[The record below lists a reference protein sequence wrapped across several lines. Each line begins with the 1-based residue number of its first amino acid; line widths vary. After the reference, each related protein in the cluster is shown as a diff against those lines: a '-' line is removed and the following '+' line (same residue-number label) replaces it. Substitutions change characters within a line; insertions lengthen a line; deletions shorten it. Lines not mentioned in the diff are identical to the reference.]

1 MNENPVF
8 FPRQILPKFLRFL
21 PIFLLGAGISLAGV
35 AQPPAVELTLS
46 PDEIGVGSSSELT
59 ITIDNSANPGD
70 INDLA
75 FTLSLPEGVIFA
87 TPANPLS
94 ECDGKITVEGGG
106 SFLQFTE
113 GVVSDSGTCTIK
125 VIVTRTQRGDH
136 TLTVADFVSNAGES
150 DPASATLSTPETPI
164 LGFSKRFVPD
174 LVPLGGRST
183 LIYTIENQG
192 EEDAFHL
199 SFNDL
204 FPEGIAIA
212 TPPSIST
219 TCEGISITAING
231 TQAIEVNPDDPLPL
245 PAGETCTLTLDVV
258 GILPGVHNSIS
269 SNLTAVGVIGGQPVS
284 AGRAVARLEV
294 IDPSSILDVSFS
306 KEFIDNPVAPG
317 GTGTLEFSI
326 TNNSATDTL
335 TNIRFTDD
343 LEATLP
349 GLIAAE
355 IPTRGGIL
363 VEATFGADDGGGGGG
378 GGDPII
384 TGAWDYLDRIENENG
399 TNLGYPIDESGNAW
413 NSVAFDVATS
423 TIGPWESEDA
433 PLQTGG
439 IDGFPG
445 APDLLFGI
453 DAALNGE
460 NLITTYLF
468 RNTFE
473 ITAEQLGEAGW
484 LIDYLID
491 DGAVIYINGTEI
503 FRTPSMP
510 AGAVETTTLSGLGD
524 ETATSTGNLNLSG
537 ILVEGTNSIAVEVHQ
552 NTLGSSDVGFQL
564 QLTPA
569 PQNPTDG
576 DPFQVTGAWDYLDRI
591 ENENGTNLGY
601 PIDESGNAWNSVA
614 FDVATSTIGPWE
626 SEDAPIQTGGVDGF
640 PGAPDLLFGIGAAPN
655 GENLITTYLFR
666 NTFEITAEQ
675 LDETGWLIEYL
686 VDDGAVV
693 YINGTEVFR
702 TPNMPAGAVET
713 TTLAAVGNETGFS
726 TGNLNLSGILVE
738 GANSI
743 AVEVHQ
749 TALTSSDVGFQLQLA
764 PASQNSIV
772 EFAYSDDTFNGTADP
787 EFAEGSLDPTGGF
800 GGGGLTVLVGGQS
813 GFFNQTPA
821 SSGGWSR
828 FFNLDDPATVTI
840 SLRYRLLFNG
850 SHENDEFGQ
859 ALLELDGTLFGNG
872 PGNSLAQF
880 TGDGNDGP
888 DHDTG
893 WQQAT
898 FNIPMAA
905 GNHTILLGAYNN
917 KSSTGDET
925 TQVWFDD
932 IVIEVPEIAIEPCGP
947 GSSIAGTDL
956 LSIAGGT
963 LAPGQICS
971 FSVQVSLPV
980 DTPFGSYLNVT
991 SRLTAEVA
999 GESKVALPAID
1010 TLVVEPIPPTITK
1023 SFNPGAI
1030 PVGGRS
1036 TVTYTI
1042 DNTASTLEAG
1052 DIAFTDIFPESL
1064 TFDPSSV
1071 QTVNCGEGG
1080 TYSFLPLTNTFE
1092 TGGSAVVPP
1101 GAICTISFDV
1111 IASSPGTYGSSTSE
1125 LTTSLGS
1132 SPGASASLNVIP
1144 PPIFTQ
1150 VFTPDNFN
1158 AGQVGT
1164 LTYTI
1169 DNTAS
1174 ALDATN
1180 LSFANALPA
1189 GLVLS
1194 DSVNF
1199 FSSCV
1204 GGSVAAGP
1212 GSSSFSYSNGT
1223 VPAGASCILRVEVT
1237 SLEGGSFINTT
1248 GDLTSSLGNSGP
1260 STDTVVITP
1269 IVTVSLDQIES
1280 IDPVVAGSGNNN
1292 LVYTV
1297 SARNDGPS
1305 TATGITI
1312 SETLTIP
1319 TGVNV
1324 ESIVPS
1330 EGTYEDGTWDLGTLG
1345 AGTSATLTITLTV
1358 EPTATAGADIIS
1370 SIATLATVNG
1380 TNVATETSTS
1390 AATSII
1396 TRVDLQVTNM
1406 EMTPDP
1412 VIAGS
1417 ATQNLEYLVTVTN
1430 NGPSFATNVS
1440 LDDTLTLP
1448 PGVTLSATESSAGT
1462 DFSDGVWT
1470 VGDLPVEMTVLL
1482 HLKLTVDSSTAEG
1495 TDVITNLASVSSLD
1509 QTDANLQNN
1518 SILTGTSVVR
1528 EVDLAIAVMESRDPV
1543 LAGFGLPGNLTHTA
1557 VVTNNG
1563 PSDASNVA
1571 VRFNLAL
1578 PPGVSIPAGAEVD
1591 WVIVDLPRGDTAS
1604 FSLPYNIPSSVPGG
1618 VNSIVTAAEIAS
1630 TNERIINPED
1640 DSASEATSV
1649 ISPGNIVT
1657 SAGEIA
1663 LDLQTAL
1670 FKQTITITNNNPLAV
1685 PALRL
1690 LVDGLPGDVT
1700 VHNAQ
1705 GESGGRSFL
1714 LYNQALAPG
1723 ESVELV
1729 IEYFQADAS
1738 GGFEPEF
1745 EIELLD
1751 AAEVTT
1757 SAEGIALN
1765 RIALLPNRDT
1775 LLEFTSIVGDTYTIQ
1790 FSENGED
1797 WIDVVPDVIAGAN
1810 VTQWVDNGPPKTASH
1825 PRTTENRFYRVVHK
1839 STDNN

>member
-1 MNENPVF
+1 
-8 FPRQILPKFLRFL
+8 
-21 PIFLLGAGISLAGV
+21 
-35 AQPPAVELTLS
+35 
-46 PDEIGVGSSSELT
+46 
-59 ITIDNSANPGD
+59 
-70 INDLA
+70 
-75 FTLSLPEGVIFA
+75 
-87 TPANPLS
+87 
-94 ECDGKITVEGGG
+94 
-106 SFLQFTE
+106 
-113 GVVSDSGTCTIK
+113 
-125 VIVTRTQRGDH
+125 
-136 TLTVADFVSNAGES
+136 
-150 DPASATLSTPETPI
+150 
-164 LGFSKRFVPD
+164 
-174 LVPLGGRST
+174 
-183 LIYTIENQG
+183 
-192 EEDAFHL
+192 
-199 SFNDL
+199 
-204 FPEGIAIA
+204 
-212 TPPSIST
+212 
-219 TCEGISITAING
+219 
-231 TQAIEVNPDDPLPL
+231 
-245 PAGETCTLTLDVV
+245 
-258 GILPGVHNSIS
+258 
-269 SNLTAVGVIGGQPVS
+269 
-284 AGRAVARLEV
+284 
-294 IDPSSILDVSFS
+294 
-306 KEFIDNPVAPG
+306 
-317 GTGTLEFSI
+317 
-326 TNNSATDTL
+326 
-335 TNIRFTDD
+335 
-343 LEATLP
+343 
-349 GLIAAE
+349 
-355 IPTRGGIL
+355 
-363 VEATFGADDGGGGGG
+363 
-378 GGDPII
+378 
-384 TGAWDYLDRIENENG
+384 RIENENG
-399 TNLGYPIDESGNAW
+399 TNLGYPIDG
-413 NSVAFDVATS
+413 
-423 TIGPWESEDA
+423 
-433 PLQTGG
+433 
-439 IDGFPG
+439 
-445 APDLLFGI
+445 
-453 DAALNGE
+453 
-460 NLITTYLF
+460 
-468 RNTFE
+468 
-473 ITAEQLGEAGW
+473 
-484 LIDYLID
+484 
-491 DGAVIYINGTEI
+491 
-503 FRTPSMP
+503 
-510 AGAVETTTLSGLGD
+510 
-524 ETATSTGNLNLSG
+524 
-537 ILVEGTNSIAVEVHQ
+537 
-552 NTLGSSDVGFQL
+552 
-564 QLTPA
+564 
-569 PQNPTDG
+569 
-576 DPFQVTGAWDYLDRI
+576 
-591 ENENGTNLGY
+591 
-601 PIDESGNAWNSVA
+601 SGNAWNSVA

-626 SEDAPIQTGGVDGF
+626 SEDAPIQTGGIDGF
-640 PGAPDLLFGIGAAPN
+640 PGAPDLLFGIGAALN

-772 EFAYSDDTFNGTADP
+772 GFAYSDDTFNGTADP

-1757 SAEGIALN
+1757 SAEGIDLN

>member
-1 MNENPVF
+1 MNENPVYF
-8 FPRQILPKFLRFL
+8 RRLTLPKFLRFL
-21 PIFLLGAGISLAGV
+21 PTFLLGTGISLAGV

-46 PDEIGVGSSSELT
+46 PDEIGLGSSSELT

-70 INDLA
+70 IDLLA
-75 FTLSLPEGVIFA
+75 FSLSLPEGVIFA

-94 ECDGKITVEGGG
+94 ECGGTITVEDGG
-106 SFLQFTE
+106 SLLQFTE
-113 GVVSDSGTCTIK
+113 GVVSDSGTCSITA
-125 VIVTRTQRGDH
+125 IVTRTEPGEH
-136 TLTVADFVSNAGES
+136 TLIVANLTSRAGES
-150 DPASATLSTPETPI
+150 PRAEATLGTPEAPV

-183 LIYTIENQG
+183 LIYTIENQSDV
-192 EEDAFHL
+192 DAFHL
-199 SFNDL
+199 SFNDF

-212 TPPSIST
+212 TPPSVST

-231 TQAIEVNPDDPLPL
+231 TQAIEVAPDEPFPL
-245 PAGETCTLTLDVV
+245 PAGETCILTLDVV
-258 GILPGVHNSIS
+258 GIVPGVHNSIS

-284 AGRAVARLEV
+284 AGRAAAQLEV
-294 IDPSSILDVSFS
+294 LDPSSILDVSFS

-326 TNNSATDTL
+326 TNNSTTDTL

-349 GLIAAE
+349 GLIAAK
-355 IPTRGGIL
+355 IPTSGGTL
-363 VEATFGADDGGGGGG
+363 VDATFGGDDGGDGGGD
-378 GGDPII
+378 GDPII

-399 TNLGYPIDESGNAW
+399 TNLGYPIDGSGNAW
-413 NSVAFDVATS
+413 NSVAFDVVTS
-423 TIGPWESEDA
+423 TIGPWESENA

-445 APDLLFGI
+445 TPDLLFGI

-491 DGAVIYINGTEI
+491 DGAV
-503 FRTPSMP
+503 
-510 AGAVETTTLSGLGD
+510 
-524 ETATSTGNLNLSG
+524 
-537 ILVEGTNSIAVEVHQ
+537 
-552 NTLGSSDVGFQL
+552 
-564 QLTPA
+564 
-569 PQNPTDG
+569 
-576 DPFQVTGAWDYLDRI
+576 
-591 ENENGTNLGY
+591 
-601 PIDESGNAWNSVA
+601 
-614 FDVATSTIGPWE
+614 
-626 SEDAPIQTGGVDGF
+626 
-640 PGAPDLLFGIGAAPN
+640 
-655 GENLITTYLFR
+655 
-666 NTFEITAEQ
+666 
-675 LDETGWLIEYL
+675 
-686 VDDGAVV
+686 V

-713 TTLAAVGNETGFS
+713 TTLATVGDETGFS

-738 GANSI
+738 GTNSI

-749 TALTSSDVGFQLQLA
+749 TSLTSSDVGFQLQLT
-764 PASQNSIV
+764 PGSQSPS
-772 EFAYSDDTFNGTADP
+772 EGGFTYLDDPFQDAADP
-787 EFAEGSLDPTGGF
+787 DYSSGQLDPSGGF
-800 GGGGLTVLVGGQS
+800 TGGGLQVQTGGQ
-813 GFFNQTPA
+813 GFFANFVTPE
-821 SSGGWSR
+821 SSGGWR
-828 FFNLDDPATVTI
+828 REFTLEEDTVTTI
-840 SLRYRLLFNG
+840 NLRYKLTLSG
-850 SHENDEFGQ
+850 DYDNDEYGE
-859 ALLELDGTLFGNG
+859 AVLTVDGIRHG
-872 PGNSLAQF
+872 
-880 TGDGNDGP
+880 DGP
-888 DHDTG
+888 DNSLLRFDGSDDNQIASDSG
-893 WQQAT
+893 WRTASVEV
-898 FNIPMAA
+898 FLSA
-905 GNHTILLGAYNN
+905 GSHTLIIGAYTNRSN
-917 KSSTGDET
+917 SATEIV
-925 TQVWFDD
+925 QAWFDD

-947 GSSIAGTDL
+947 GSSIEGTDL

-963 LAPGQICS
+963 LAPGQVCS
-971 FSVQVSLPV
+971 FSVQLSLPV

-991 SRLTAEVA
+991 SRLTAEIA
-999 GESKVALPAID
+999 GESKVGLPAID
-1010 TLVVEPIPPTITK
+1010 TLVVEPIPPIIAK

-1042 DNTASTLEAG
+1042 DNTASALEAG

-1092 TGGSAVVPP
+1092 AGGSAVVPP
-1101 GAICTISFDV
+1101 GATCTISFDV

-1132 SPGASASLNVIP
+1132 SPGASASLNVVP

-1150 VFTPDNFN
+1150 VFTPENFN
-1158 AGQVGT
+1158 ADGVGT

-1180 LSFANALPA
+1180 LSFTNALPA

-1204 GGSVAAGP
+1204 GGSVTAGP
-1212 GSSSFSYSNGT
+1212 GSSSFSYSSGT
-1223 VPAGASCILRVEVT
+1223 VPAGASCILQVEVT
-1237 SLEGGSFINTT
+1237 SREGGSFINTT

-1260 STDTVVITP
+1260 STDALEVTP
-1269 IVTVSLDQIES
+1269 IVAVRLSQIES
-1280 IDPVVAGSGNNN
+1280 VDPVVAGSGDNN
-1292 LVYTV
+1292 LVYTI
-1297 SARNDGPS
+1297 STFNDGPS

-1319 TGVNV
+1319 TGVRV

-1330 EGTYEDGTWDLGTLG
+1330 EGSYEDGTWGLGTLG
-1345 AGTSATLTITLTV
+1345 SGSSATLTVTLTV
-1358 EPTATAGADIIS
+1358 EPTAADTDIIS
-1370 SIATLATVNG
+1370 SSATLSTVNE

-1396 TRVDLQVTNM
+1396 TRVDLQITNT

-1412 VIAGS
+1412 VTAGS
-1417 ATQNLEYLVTVTN
+1417 GTQNLEYLITVTN
-1430 NGPSFATNVS
+1430 NGPSFATNIT

-1448 PGVTLSATESSAGT
+1448 PGVTLSATEFSAGT
-1462 DFSDGVWT
+1462 DFSNGVWS
-1470 VGDLPVEMTVLL
+1470 VGDLPVEMTALL
-1482 HLKLTVDSSTAEG
+1482 RLKLTVDSSTAEG
-1495 TDVITNLASVSSLD
+1495 TDIITNLASVSSVD
-1509 QTDANLQNN
+1509 QIDANPQND
-1518 SILTGTSVVR
+1518 SILIGTSVVR
-1528 EVDLAIAVMESRDPV
+1528 EVDFAIAVIESRDPV
-1543 LAGFGLPGNLTHTA
+1543 LAGFDLPGNLTHTA
-1557 VVTNNG
+1557 LVTNNG
-1563 PSDASNVA
+1563 PSDASNVV
-1571 VRFNLAL
+1571 VRLNLTL
-1578 PPGVSIPAGAEVD
+1578 PAGVSIPAGAEAD
-1591 WVIVDLPRGDTAS
+1591 WIIADLPRGDTAS
-1604 FSLPYNIPSSVPGG
+1604 FNLPYSVSSSVPGG
-1618 VNSIVTAAEIAS
+1618 VDSIVTAAELAS
-1630 TNERIINPED
+1630 TNETVLNPDD

-1670 FKQTITITNNNPLAV
+1670 FKQTITITNNNLLPV

-1690 LVDGLPGDVT
+1690 FVDGLPGDVT

-1714 LYNQALAPG
+1714 LYNRTLAPG

-1729 IEYFQADAS
+1729 VEYFQADAS

-1751 AAEVTT
+1751 ATEVTT
-1757 SAEGIALN
+1757 AAEGIALN

-1775 LLEFTSIVGDTYTIQ
+1775 LLEFTSIVGDIYTIQ

-1797 WIDVVPDVIAGAN
+1797 WTDVVPDVIAGAN
-1810 VTQWVDNGPPKTASH
+1810 VTQWVDNGPPKTPSH
-1825 PRTTENRFYRVVHK
+1825 PRTTKNRFYRVVHK
-1839 STDNN
+1839 STDSN

>member
-355 IPTRGGIL
+355 IPTRGGTL

-473 ITAEQLGEAGW
+473 ITAEQL
-484 LIDYLID
+484 
-491 DGAVIYINGTEI
+491 
-503 FRTPSMP
+503 
-510 AGAVETTTLSGLGD
+510 
-524 ETATSTGNLNLSG
+524 
-537 ILVEGTNSIAVEVHQ
+537 
-552 NTLGSSDVGFQL
+552 
-564 QLTPA
+564 
-569 PQNPTDG
+569 
-576 DPFQVTGAWDYLDRI
+576 
-591 ENENGTNLGY
+591 
-601 PIDESGNAWNSVA
+601 
-614 FDVATSTIGPWE
+614 
-626 SEDAPIQTGGVDGF
+626 
-640 PGAPDLLFGIGAAPN
+640 
-655 GENLITTYLFR
+655 
-666 NTFEITAEQ
+666 
-675 LDETGWLIEYL
+675 DETGWLIEYL

-749 TALTSSDVGFQLQLA
+749 TALSSSDVGFQLQLA

-872 PGNSLAQF
+872 PDNSLAQF

>member
-1 MNENPVF
+1 M
-8 FPRQILPKFLRFL
+8 
-21 PIFLLGAGISLAGV
+21 
-35 AQPPAVELTLS
+35 
-46 PDEIGVGSSSELT
+46 
-59 ITIDNSANPGD
+59 
-70 INDLA
+70 
-75 FTLSLPEGVIFA
+75 
-87 TPANPLS
+87 
-94 ECDGKITVEGGG
+94 
-106 SFLQFTE
+106 
-113 GVVSDSGTCTIK
+113 
-125 VIVTRTQRGDH
+125 
-136 TLTVADFVSNAGES
+136 
-150 DPASATLSTPETPI
+150 
-164 LGFSKRFVPD
+164 
-174 LVPLGGRST
+174 
-183 LIYTIENQG
+183 
-192 EEDAFHL
+192 
-199 SFNDL
+199 
-204 FPEGIAIA
+204 
-212 TPPSIST
+212 
-219 TCEGISITAING
+219 
-231 TQAIEVNPDDPLPL
+231 
-245 PAGETCTLTLDVV
+245 
-258 GILPGVHNSIS
+258 
-269 SNLTAVGVIGGQPVS
+269 
-284 AGRAVARLEV
+284 
-294 IDPSSILDVSFS
+294 
-306 KEFIDNPVAPG
+306 
-317 GTGTLEFSI
+317 
-326 TNNSATDTL
+326 
-335 TNIRFTDD
+335 
-343 LEATLP
+343 
-349 GLIAAE
+349 
-355 IPTRGGIL
+355 
-363 VEATFGADDGGGGGG
+363 
-378 GGDPII
+378 
-384 TGAWDYLDRIENENG
+384 
-399 TNLGYPIDESGNAW
+399 
-413 NSVAFDVATS
+413 
-423 TIGPWESEDA
+423 
-433 PLQTGG
+433 
-439 IDGFPG
+439 
-445 APDLLFGI
+445 
-453 DAALNGE
+453 
-460 NLITTYLF
+460 
-468 RNTFE
+468 
-473 ITAEQLGEAGW
+473 
-484 LIDYLID
+484 
-491 DGAVIYINGTEI
+491 
-503 FRTPSMP
+503 
-510 AGAVETTTLSGLGD
+510 
-524 ETATSTGNLNLSG
+524 
-537 ILVEGTNSIAVEVHQ
+537 
-552 NTLGSSDVGFQL
+552 
-564 QLTPA
+564 
-569 PQNPTDG
+569 
-576 DPFQVTGAWDYLDRI
+576 
-591 ENENGTNLGY
+591 
-601 PIDESGNAWNSVA
+601 
-614 FDVATSTIGPWE
+614 
-626 SEDAPIQTGGVDGF
+626 
-640 PGAPDLLFGIGAAPN
+640 
-655 GENLITTYLFR
+655 
-666 NTFEITAEQ
+666 
-675 LDETGWLIEYL
+675 
-686 VDDGAVV
+686 
-693 YINGTEVFR
+693 
-702 TPNMPAGAVET
+702 
-713 TTLAAVGNETGFS
+713 
-726 TGNLNLSGILVE
+726 
-738 GANSI
+738 
-743 AVEVHQ
+743 
-749 TALTSSDVGFQLQLA
+749 
-764 PASQNSIV
+764 
-772 EFAYSDDTFNGTADP
+772 
-787 EFAEGSLDPTGGF
+787 
-800 GGGGLTVLVGGQS
+800 
-813 GFFNQTPA
+813 
-821 SSGGWSR
+821 
-828 FFNLDDPATVTI
+828 
-840 SLRYRLLFNG
+840 
-850 SHENDEFGQ
+850 
-859 ALLELDGTLFGNG
+859 
-872 PGNSLAQF
+872 
-880 TGDGNDGP
+880 
-888 DHDTG
+888 
-893 WQQAT
+893 
-898 FNIPMAA
+898 
-905 GNHTILLGAYNN
+905 
-917 KSSTGDET
+917 
-925 TQVWFDD
+925 
-932 IVIEVPEIAIEPCGP
+932 
-947 GSSIAGTDL
+947 
-956 LSIAGGT
+956 
-963 LAPGQICS
+963 
-971 FSVQVSLPV
+971 
-980 DTPFGSYLNVT
+980 
-991 SRLTAEVA
+991 
-999 GESKVALPAID
+999 
-1010 TLVVEPIPPTITK
+1010 
-1023 SFNPGAI
+1023 
-1030 PVGGRS
+1030 
-1036 TVTYTI
+1036 
-1042 DNTASTLEAG
+1042 
-1052 DIAFTDIFPESL
+1052 
-1064 TFDPSSV
+1064 
-1071 QTVNCGEGG
+1071 
-1080 TYSFLPLTNTFE
+1080 
-1092 TGGSAVVPP
+1092 PP

-1591 WVIVDLPRGDTAS
+1591 WIIVDLPRGDTAS